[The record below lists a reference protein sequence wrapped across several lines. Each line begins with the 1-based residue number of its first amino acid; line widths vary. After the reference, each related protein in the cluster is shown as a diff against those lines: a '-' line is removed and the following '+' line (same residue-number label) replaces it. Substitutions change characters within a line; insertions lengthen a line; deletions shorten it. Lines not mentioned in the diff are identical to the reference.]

1 MSPKPRSSASST
13 DSSSLKTGAQ
23 IIVDTLIGQGVDT
36 IFGYPGGVVL
46 PFFDRLYD
54 APINF
59 IIPRHEQGACH
70 MADAYARAS
79 GKVGVVVATS
89 GPGACNLVTGLA
101 TANMDSVPVVAM
113 TGQVRT
119 ELIGNDAFQEADTT
133 GITRPVTK
141 YNCIVKDVK
150 DLARLIKE
158 AFYIASTGRPGP
170 VLIDIPVD
178 VQVNKTSTDVSA
190 KLELPGYRVRA
201 KGHARQI
208 SMAAEAINNS
218 KQPVLYVGGG
228 VISANA
234 SEELRTL
241 AQKANLPVTTT
252 LLGLGS
258 YDQSRPESLDMLG
271 MHGTAYA
278 NYAVQECD
286 LLIAVGARFDDRV
299 TGKLDTFA
307 PNAKII
313 HIDIDPASISKNVH
327 VDIPVVG
334 DAKLILAELI
344 KEVARRQRTRWF
356 SKIAEWKEKFPLR
369 YDKDSSAVKPQYVI
383 DELCRQTK
391 GRAIITTGV
400 GQNQMWAAQFYR
412 FSSPRQLISSG
423 GLGTMGFGL
432 PAAIGAQVAR
442 PDMTVIDIDG
452 DHSFNMTM
460 TELRTAVEQELP
472 IKVCILNNGYMGMVR
487 QWQELFYNKRYSK
500 SYLSNPDYATVARAL
515 GAVGQTCDKKTDVP
529 KVIKAMLAEKKPCVV
544 DFRIEREENVW
555 PMVAAGKSLNEM
567 DGLDILERLI

>member
-1 MSPKPRSSASST
+1 MSSKPRSSPSST
-13 DSSSLKTGAQ
+13 VSTDKSSLKTGAQ

-46 PFFDRLYD
+46 PLFDRLYD

-79 GKVGVVVATS
+79 GKVGVVIATS

-228 VISANA
+228 VITANA

-258 YDQSRPESLDMLG
+258 YDQNRPESLD
-271 MHGTAYA
+271 
-278 NYAVQECD
+278 
-286 LLIAVGARFDDRV
+286 AR
-299 TGKLDTFA
+299 
-307 PNAKII
+307 
-313 HIDIDPASISKNVH
+313 
-327 VDIPVVG
+327 
-334 DAKLILAELI
+334 DA
-344 KEVARRQRTRWF
+344 RN
-356 SKIAEWKEKFPLR
+356 SLR
-369 YDKDSSAVKPQYVI
+369 
-383 DELCRQTK
+383 
-391 GRAIITTGV
+391 
-400 GQNQMWAAQFYR
+400 
-412 FSSPRQLISSG
+412 
-423 GLGTMGFGL
+423 
-432 PAAIGAQVAR
+432 
-442 PDMTVIDIDG
+442 
-452 DHSFNMTM
+452 
-460 TELRTAVEQELP
+460 
-472 IKVCILNNGYMGMVR
+472 
-487 QWQELFYNKRYSK
+487 
-500 SYLSNPDYATVARAL
+500 
-515 GAVGQTCDKKTDVP
+515 
-529 KVIKAMLAEKKPCVV
+529 
-544 DFRIEREENVW
+544 
-555 PMVAAGKSLNEM
+555 
-567 DGLDILERLI
+567 